1 MQAEFRGSA
10 TAVEFIHPN
19 DDYRVASMHRYPL
32 RLACGGEADDLA
44 EPCLGFSQLPVGKGR
59 VARVT

>member
-1 MQAEFRGSA
+1 M
-10 TAVEFIHPN
+10 AVEFIRPN

-44 EPCLGFSQLPVGKGR
+44 EPCLGFSQLPAGKGR